1 MKVWI
6 LYEEHGEYSDY
17 RMGIYGVFSTPEK
30 AKEYVA
36 AIVAALPEEPLS
48 DFIPRAPRALTAW
61 ERREGAWH
69 ATLARVATIGSTGGQ
84 YHWDLAAYTIAPY
97 ELDEAFDYTT
107 WRQKAYL

>member
-6 LYEEHGEYSDY
+6 LYEKNGQYPDY

-30 AKEYVA
+30 AMEYVA
-36 AIVAALPEEPLS
+36 AIVAALPEAPLV
-48 DFIPRAPRALTAW
+48 DFIPT

-69 ATLARVATIGSTGGQ
+69 AAVWTGGR
-84 YHWDLAAYTIAPY
+84 YGWDRADYTIAPY